1 MHDTWTARGLADL
14 STSQTAFRHPAGAEA
29 RAAAALA
36 LHRVRDRGQSLTRVL
51 QTPQSSSGSAD
62 QALIQ
67 ELCYGVLRM
76 LPRLEALAAR
86 LLKRPLKKNDRDLD
100 ALILLGL
107 YQLLAMNT
115 PAHAAVA
122 ATVEA
127 SRLLGKP
134 DKAAL
139 VNALLRRFLRERESL
154 LAEVDQDPA
163 MRWLFPDWLLTRLRA
178 DWPDDWERIVEA
190 SNARPPMSLRVN
202 RTRLDRDDYAQR
214 LAAAGLG
221 VQPIDG
227 CEMGLMLDQPCPT
240 RDLPGFAEGLV
251 SVQDGGA
258 QLAAQLLDAQPGQR
272 VLDACA
278 APGGKT
284 AAILERAGNA
294 LDLLA
299 LDSDATRLKSVH
311 ATLTRLGLSAQ
322 VVAGDASAPTGDWTA
337 RPFDRILLDVPC
349 SATGVIRRHPDIK
362 WLKRADDIPTLAA
375 VQARMLDAIWPLLAP
390 GGRLL
395 YATCSLLTDENH
407 HQIAAFL
414 ARQPQARELPLLTD
428 PDQAMPHG
436 RQLLPTPGGT
446 DGFFYALIEKLSA

>member
-14 STSQTAFRHPAGAEA
+14 SASQSAFRHPAGAEA

-163 MRWLFPDWLLTRLRA
+163 IRWLFPDWLLTRLRA

-202 RTRLDRDDYAQR
+202 RTRLDREDYAQR

-294 LDLLA
+294 LDLVA

-322 VVAGDASAPTGDWTA
+322 VVAGDASRRQATGPRDPSTASCWMSPARPPASSAVILTSSGSSAPTTSRPLPPCRRACWTPSGPCSRPAVVCSMRPARCWPTRITA
-337 RPFDRILLDVPC
+337 RSRPFSPASPRPASC
-349 SATGVIRRHPDIK
+349 R
-362 WLKRADDIPTLAA
+362 
-375 VQARMLDAIWPLLAP
+375 
-390 GGRLL
+390 
-395 YATCSLLTDENH
+395 C
-407 HQIAAFL
+407 
-414 ARQPQARELPLLTD
+414 
-428 PDQAMPHG
+428 
-436 RQLLPTPGGT
+436 
-446 DGFFYALIEKLSA
+446 